1 MALNK
6 YPSYRQIEGSGTET
20 KQRHPVNLKQYRK
33 VEGKWQFVP
42 VARDLKGNPDPRL
55 VLLDGEPVSSKG
67 GTLLS

>member
-1 MALNK
+1 
-6 YPSYRQIEGSGTET
+6 
-20 KQRHPVNLKQYRK
+20 VNLNQYRK

-42 VARDLKGNPDPRL
+42 VARDPKGNPDPRL